1 MTTNGL
7 KDVRC
12 TSQICRRNISVTV
25 ANKFAARLVL
35 AWTLHIIE
43 NRIGIILIFPHSSP
57 FLHDLQW
64 HNLGQ
69 VALKKPQIISC
80 YIAVVHIVCG
90 YHLIGK
96 WDERYLGY
104 AFQCTTSNVFL

>member
-69 VALKKPQIISC
+69 VALKKAPDNILLHSRGPHCVRLPSDWEMGRKISGLRLPV
-80 YIAVVHIVCG
+80 Y
-90 YHLIGK
+90 YK
-96 WDERYLGY
+96 
-104 AFQCTTSNVFL
+104 